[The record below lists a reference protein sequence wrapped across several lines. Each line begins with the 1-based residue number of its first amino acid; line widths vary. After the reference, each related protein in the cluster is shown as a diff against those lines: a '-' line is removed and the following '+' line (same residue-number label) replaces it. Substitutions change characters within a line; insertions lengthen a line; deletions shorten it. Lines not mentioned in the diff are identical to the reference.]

1 MMQRVDNGVV
11 NRAPVVHLV
20 VITSGERND
29 VFSIRWPSLF
39 LDDAGGIFRRKEGA
53 MADTPSV
60 SHAWMCRATI
70 QILKS
75 AEAPHVIGNGARGFE
90 FRPARYSPEGRQRL
104 DLFVD
109 MTMGERKCLNVVQ
122 TLLRAMSRA
131 AEAGRVRGFRIVNDS
146 TDAVDE
152 SISSGQRLIAWGC
165 AGAMSD
171 ALRPTDR

>member
-1 MMQRVDNGVV
+1 
-11 NRAPVVHLV
+11 
-20 VITSGERND
+20 
-29 VFSIRWPSLF
+29 
-39 LDDAGGIFRRKEGA
+39 

-70 QILKS
+70 EILKS

-90 FRPARYSPEGRQRL
+90 FRPARSSPEGRQRL

-109 MTMGERKCLNVVQ
+109 MTMGERKCLDVVQ

-152 SISSGQRLIAWGC
+152 SISSGQRPTARGC
-165 AGAMSD
+165 AGAVSD
-171 ALRPTDR
+171 APRLTGR